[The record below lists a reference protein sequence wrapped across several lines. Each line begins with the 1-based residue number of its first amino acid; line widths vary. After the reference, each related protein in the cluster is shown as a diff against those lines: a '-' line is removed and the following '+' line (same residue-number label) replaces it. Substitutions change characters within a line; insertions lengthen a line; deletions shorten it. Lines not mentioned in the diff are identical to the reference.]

1 MKPKKPKPKWL
12 MIAGISLAILTVG
25 GIGGWQWLMRYFM
38 RQYYESAYQPLPLPA
53 VPPDDFP
60 AEYHLTD
67 VPWIATD
74 FPTCQSNSLQMIAAQ
89 HGVPQPRRYF
99 DFLMGFTY
107 GASELPGV
115 DFAPFGTDPETGMQ
129 VASPYVGLE
138 RRYYVT
144 SDAAVYRQ
152 ALRRFLAQG
161 YPVRVALDMGRLY
174 NVKDFIAHSEVL
186 VGYDAQGFHYYET
199 VCIEPA
205 PCDAGERA
213 AGEKGLYVTDDTLLA
228 AVQSQARQ
236 LKYPWRYALV
246 IFEPGETRTD
256 LKPVWT
262 QNSAALLGGNPYGP
276 KTGAAAIAAAAD
288 RIARRGPQADVAALT
303 VMVEVAARTRRD
315 NAAYLREAFA
325 DDATLGQAA
334 TRFDAAATAYQT
346 IQAALTDGIA
356 DQAEADE
363 IAAQFRAAAAAERA
377 AGEIFVTYG
386 SPAED

>member
-53 VPPDDFP
+53 VPPRFSGRVSPDRR
-60 AEYHLTD
+60 
-67 VPWIATD
+67 PWIATD

-186 VGYDAQGFHYYET
+186 VGYDAQASITTET

-205 PCDAGERA
+205 PCSDRRA
-213 AGEKGLYVTDDTLLA
+213 RGRRKG
-228 AVQSQARQ
+228 
-236 LKYPWRYALV
+236 
-246 IFEPGETRTD
+246 
-256 LKPVWT
+256 PVC
-262 QNSAALLGGNPYGP
+262 
-276 KTGAAAIAAAAD
+276 D
-288 RIARRGPQADVAALT
+288 R
-303 VMVEVAARTRRD
+303 
-315 NAAYLREAFA
+315 
-325 DDATLGQAA
+325 
-334 TRFDAAATAYQT
+334 
-346 IQAALTDGIA
+346 
-356 DQAEADE
+356 
-363 IAAQFRAAAAAERA
+363 
-377 AGEIFVTYG
+377 
-386 SPAED
+386 